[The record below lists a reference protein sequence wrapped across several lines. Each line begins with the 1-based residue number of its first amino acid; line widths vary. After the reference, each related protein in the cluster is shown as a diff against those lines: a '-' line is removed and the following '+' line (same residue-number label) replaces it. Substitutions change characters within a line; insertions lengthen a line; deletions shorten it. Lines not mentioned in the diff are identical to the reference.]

1 MTIIIPIEDLDPQFF
16 QDFKWN
22 RVYDLHLDY
31 ATNAIH
37 GRIRND
43 EENRDI
49 IFFRFK
55 DYGFI
60 HDNRFN
66 SYILAGG
73 PAGVLITLT
82 KNSNDF

>member
-1 MTIIIPIEDLDPQFF
+1 MNIIIPIEELDPEFY

-37 GRIRND
+37 GRIRD
-43 EENRDI
+43 DKDNRDL

-55 DYGFI
+55 GYGFV
-60 HDNRFN
+60 HDNRSN
-66 SYILAGG
+66 NYILTGG
-73 PAGVLITLT
+73 PAGILITIT
-82 KNSNDF
+82 KNSRES

>member
-1 MTIIIPIEDLDPQFF
+1 MNIIIPIEDLDPQFF
-16 QDFKWN
+16 QDFRWN

-37 GRIRND
+37 GKIRND
-43 EENRDI
+43 DENRDL

-66 SYILAGG
+66 SYILTGG
-73 PAGVLITLT
+73 PAGILITIT
-82 KNSNDF
+82 KDLKDF